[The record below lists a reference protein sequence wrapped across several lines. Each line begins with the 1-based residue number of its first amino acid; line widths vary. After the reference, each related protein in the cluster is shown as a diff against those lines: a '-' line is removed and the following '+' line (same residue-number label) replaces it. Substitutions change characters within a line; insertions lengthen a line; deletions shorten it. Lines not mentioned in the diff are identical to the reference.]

1 MKLDELYFGIKLHP
15 MNYRNRA
22 ERSTLKTYNL
32 FDFSR
37 IKESIAIYRTMDE
50 ERKKTLTDPLH
61 FCFGDVWSRCEF
73 EFIVCPWPFGDDER
87 VVESG
92 VKVDTYEMYVEP
104 NKDYLMSL
112 VESVDEKDCKKY
124 LSELRKQRRK

>member
-1 MKLDELYFGIKLHP
+1 MKLDELYFGIKLHS
-15 MNYRNRA
+15 MSYSNRA

-37 IKESIAIYRTMDE
+37 IKESIAIYRTMSE
-50 ERKKTLTDPLH
+50 ERKKTLTNPLH

-124 LSELRKQRRK
+124 LSELRKQRRR